1 MAGKGGYQAP
11 AHPAAVSGPGRL
23 SQRTDGGPA
32 QQLRHLTDAQYGE
45 DAAYTAQQRSAP
57 LAQTGP
63 PPAAAAGTG
72 EAQPVTGFGDP
83 SARPDEPVTAGAP
96 LGPGPGMEALAP
108 TLGPAESYGTLASL
122 IGGLTAS
129 DNTGAMAALMEQAM
143 RLGLG
148 R

>member
-32 QQLRHLTDAQYGE
+32 QQLRHLPDAQYGE
-45 DAAYTAQQRSAP
+45 DATFTAQQRSAP
-57 LAQTGP
+57 LAQVGP
-63 PPAAAAGTG
+63 PPASQGSAGG
-72 EAQPVTGFGDP
+72 GREVVGFDAP

-108 TLGPAESYGTLASL
+108 VLGPAESYGTLTSL
-122 IGGLTAS
+122 LSGLAAS
-129 DNTGAMAALMEQAM
+129 DATGAVAGLLEQAM
-143 RLGLG
+143 ARGLG